1 MIRYLGILE
10 KEPGSLWG
18 IWFPDLPGCI
28 TAGETADIAL
38 DRAPEV
44 LGLWVEDAQADD
56 DVLPPA
62 RSIEDLRQ
70 DADVREALR
79 AGHAVIV
86 VQIPE
91 RERLVG

>member
-10 KEPGSLWG
+10 RDPGSLWG
-18 IWFPDLPGCI
+18 IWFPDLPGCA

-38 DRAPEV
+38 DRAPDV
-44 LGLWVEDAQADD
+44 LRLWIEDAQTENEA
-56 DVLPPA
+56 LPRA
-62 RSIEDLRQ
+62 RSIEDLKQ
-70 DADVREALR
+70 DAEVREALS

-91 RERLVG
+91 FEAMAG